1 MSISSGRKH
10 HFVMKGLVLVT
21 GFNLLVEQTS
31 LGTWT
36 HSTQYTV
43 HQYIVN
49 STQYT
54 VHSTHLDTLL
64 CRAQLGQELPHLL
77 AHFQGLQVTL
87 L

>member
-43 HQYIVN
+43 H
-49 STQYT
+49 
-54 VHSTHLDTLL
+54 STHLDTLL
-64 CRAQLGQELPHLL
+64 CRAQLGQELRHLL